1 MIIMDDWKK
10 MAEDGLK
17 AIKETAQDI
26 AFSVEKQAKVG
37 KKRYLD
43 IAKIQRSIDK
53 LLIDIG
59 EYTFDEVTAGR
70 DVSRDDPFLKERT
83 SSILR
88 MRQEIDEIEEEIS
101 RLKRSK
107 SPEVEP

>member
-1 MIIMDDWKK
+1 MTTIDDWKK

-17 AIKETAQDI
+17 ALKETAQDI
-26 AFSVEKQAKVG
+26 ALSVEKQAKVG
-37 KKRYLD
+37 KKKYLD

-70 DVSRDDPFLKERT
+70 DVSKEDPFLKERT

-88 MRQEIDEIEEEIS
+88 MRREIDQIEEEID

-107 SPEVEP
+107 SPEIEQ